1 MWDQLLKGRAG
12 HPRRGYRPVPA
23 GSAAPGN
30 GKERERM
37 LRLGMATCIGERLRA
52 SYVGL
57 IREPVPERFMDI
69 LHGPAESQTRTDDLD
84 RDSEP
89 DASLRGDRAS

>member
-1 MWDQLLKGRAG
+1 MWDQLLKGRVD
-12 HPRRGYRPVPA
+12 HPRREDRPLPA
-23 GSAAPGN
+23 GCATPRN
-30 GKERERM
+30 GEERERM
-37 LRLGMATCIGERLRA
+37 LRLGMTTCIGERLRA

-57 IREPVPERFMDI
+57 LREPVPERFMDI